1 MVYLWMHAAE
11 LNTLQQ
17 FLHRCRSR
25 YSSVDTGVS
34 YMYAIVIGNDLLQ
47 KIDKSK
53 IFDTAEIR
61 DNTVT
66 LS

>member
-1 MVYLWMHAAE
+1 
-11 LNTLQQ
+11 
-17 FLHRCRSR
+17 
-25 YSSVDTGVS
+25 
-34 YMYAIVIGNDLLQ
+34 MYAIVIDNDLLE

>member
-1 MVYLWMHAAE
+1 MDACSWTKHFAAVAS
-11 LNTLQQ
+11 QVSQ
-17 FLHRCRSR
+17 
-25 YSSVDTGVS
+25 SSVDTGVS
-34 YMYAIVIGNDLLQ
+34 YMYAIVIDNDLLQ
-47 KIDKSK
+47 KIDKSE

>member
-17 FLHRCRSR
+17 FLHRCH
-25 YSSVDTGVS
+25 SSVDTGVS
-34 YMYAIVIGNDLLQ
+34 YMYAIVIDNDLLE